1 MEGTTD
7 IQQDSGTVGISEM
20 SFGGSQE
27 NWVGSGGDIKL
38 EAGRLWQ

>member
-20 SFGGSQE
+20 SFDGSQE
-27 NWVGSGGDIKL
+27 MGWGV
-38 EAGRLWQ
+38 EVT